1 MLRQNECRSLVT
13 IVLKRQTGQKNK
25 KANTQKNKI
34 KKKQQ
39 RLEEDWQSDKENS
52 RGCHGSLTGDMQVSA
67 GSQVTGFGRRVQGH
81 PVGGWRGVE
90 VGWRGEMFRT
100 NSVQTGII
108 LAERTPTQ
116 KVPTS
121 LHWIFICIKS
131 LIYIHAVSAL
141 GFSITHSLS
150 PSIPPCPSSLS
161 LFILLHLPSFQSA
174 FHVTPLGG
182 VQREG
187 WWLLSPA
194 SLLWFCCSCWAVIKR
209 AKRRSFHTNY
219 NIIME
224 HSVKATVKMKVKQSF
239 V

>member
-13 IVLKRQTGQKNK
+13 IVLKRQKGQKKTKNK
-25 KANTQKNKI
+25 KEAWRKI
-34 KKKQQ
+34 DNLTKKTAEDVTAHW
-39 RLEEDWQSDKENS
+39 LETCRWAWGVRWQDLGGESKDIRWVDGE
-52 RGCHGSLTGDMQVSA
+52 
-67 GSQVTGFGRRVQGH
+67 
-81 PVGGWRGVE
+81 GWRWGGGV
-90 VGWRGEMFRT
+90 

-194 SLLWFCCSCWAVIKR
+194 SLLRFCCSCWAVIKR

>member
-13 IVLKRQTGQKNK
+13 IVLKRQKGQKNK
-25 KANTQKNKI
+25 KANTQKNKT

-39 RLEEDWQSDKENS
+39 RLEEDWQSDS
-52 RGCHGSLTGDMQVSA
+52 RGCHGSLTGDMQVSV

-194 SLLWFCCSCWAVIKR
+194 SLLRFCCSCWAVIKR